1 MDDLLFAT
9 LIDPKI
15 VPLPLEASLSRVNR
29 AANNIRE
36 WVLEN

>member
-15 VPLPLEASLSRVNR
+15 VPLPLGASLSCLNC
-29 AANNIRE
+29 AANNIRS
-36 WVLEN
+36 V